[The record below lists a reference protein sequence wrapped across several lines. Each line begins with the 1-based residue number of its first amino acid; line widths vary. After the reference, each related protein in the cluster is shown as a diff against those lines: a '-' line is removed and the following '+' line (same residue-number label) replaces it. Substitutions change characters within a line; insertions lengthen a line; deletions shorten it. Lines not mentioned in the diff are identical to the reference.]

1 MPRIEVMSSRGDDL
15 VAEWG
20 TESTAEDLANIRKRF
35 EDLCTKGFTPFGCR
49 SAAPVR
55 AFGPEINEDI
65 IFIAPLT
72 GR

>member
-1 MPRIEVMSSRGDDL
+1 MPRIQVMSSRGDDL

-20 TESTAEDLANIRKRF
+20 TESTADDLAGIARRF
-35 EDLCTKGFTPFGCR
+35 DDLCTKGFTPFTSR

-55 AFGPEINEDI
+55 RFIPEITEDI
-65 IFIAPLT
+65 IFVAPLI